1 MVRPFQGLPIDT
13 ASHWPSAARRC
24 CIGDTKDLPA
34 TIWIMKQDAY
44 RYVVL
49 SISCPCLLIFVQ
61 LSQKTTLIIFVVNA
75 KHVTSH
81 LHSRPQ
87 KKYQPAYSLPTSG
100 DILLRARGLF
110 VATWHGP
117 HFPFKPVIASHTSG
131 TPTILLNTHEK
142 YLVYATTLPRE
153 VSTCCFRL
161 YVAWRIGLECL
172 DAAPVPGRQAFHG
185 RALLGP
191 RRVMCAVCVCYS
203 LGHYPLFHLLS
214 FFLPF
219 LFLSPIHPQ
228 LTIPPPPRLQPP
240 TASNSDNTLYTN
252 HPHTSFLLFSAAL
265 LFITI
270 SCTRIPPKQ
279 DPTRYNPK
287 PTSNQILQQ

>member
-1 MVRPFQGLPIDT
+1 M
-13 ASHWPSAARRC
+13 
-24 CIGDTKDLPA
+24 
-34 TIWIMKQDAY
+34 
-44 RYVVL
+44 
-49 SISCPCLLIFVQ
+49 
-61 LSQKTTLIIFVVNA
+61 
-75 KHVTSH
+75 
-81 LHSRPQ
+81 
-87 KKYQPAYSLPTSG
+87 
-100 DILLRARGLF
+100 
-110 VATWHGP
+110 WHG
-117 HFPFKPVIASHTSG
+117 G
-131 TPTILLNTHEK
+131 L
-142 YLVYATTLPRE
+142 
-153 VSTCCFRL
+153 
-161 YVAWRIGLECL
+161 GLECL

-252 HPHTSFLLFSAAL
+252 HLHTSFLLFSASL

-270 SCTRIPPKQ
+270 SCIRIPPKQ
-279 DPTRYNPK
+279 DPTRYSPETYIEPNFTAVEQVRTRWPVSPLLCIPPRLNQVQPK
-287 PTSNQILQQ
+287 PVGVLSSTPRQISLHTRCPRYPPLHMPILSRF

>member
-87 KKYQPAYSLPTSG
+87 KKYQPAYSLLTSG

-161 YVAWRIGLECL
+161 YVAWRIGAGVFGC
-172 DAAPVPGRQAFHG
+172 
-185 RALLGP
+185 GP
-191 RRVMCAVCVCYS
+191 RSWKAGVPWPGSAWASTGDVCS
-203 LGHYPLFHLLS
+203 LRLLLARTLS
-214 FFLPF
+214 SLPSSIFLPTF
-219 LFLSPIHPQ
+219 SLSIAH
-228 LTIPPPPRLQPP
+228 TS
-240 TASNSDNTLYTN
+240 TAN
-252 HPHTSFLLFSAAL
+252 HPSPASFTTANRF
-265 LFITI
+265 
-270 SCTRIPPKQ
+270 
-279 DPTRYNPK
+279 
-287 PTSNQILQQ
+287 